1 MSARLAALV
10 VGALLLAGPAAHGAG
25 IEDFFGSWGGT
36 EVSAPSELEIQADDL
51 DVTIEPYEQGFHMRW
66 TTLDRAGSGTAFT
79 AQPAEASFSE
89 TERPGLYEYDPGGG
103 SLLTSL
109 FAAPA
114 TGNPLEGETL
124 LWARLEETALIVY
137 SLSINPDGGFDL
149 NRYARTLSDDGMVAS
164 YQRRIEGR
172 EPVSIEGRL
181 ERAGD

>member
-1 MSARLAALV
+1 MSAKLAAMVL
-10 VGALLLAGPAAHGAG
+10 GALLLAGPAAHGAG
-25 IEDFFGSWGGT
+25 IEDFFGTWRGI
-36 EVSAPSELEIQADDL
+36 EVSAPTGLEFQAGDL
-51 DVTIEPYEQGFHMRW
+51 DVAIEPYERGFHMRW
-66 TTLDRAGSGTAFT
+66 TTLDRAGAEAGFI

-89 TERPGLYEYDPGGG
+89 TERPGVYEYDPGGG

-124 LWARLEETALIVY
+124 LWARLEETALVVY
-137 SLSINPDGGFDL
+137 SLSIDPDGGFDL
-149 NRYARTLSDDGMVAS
+149 NRYARTLSDGGMVVN

>member
-1 MSARLAALV
+1 MSARLAAM

-25 IEDFFGSWGGT
+25 LEDFFGTWRGT
-36 EVSAPSELEIQADDL
+36 EVSAPTGLDFQADDL

-66 TTLDRAGSGTAFT
+66 TTLDRAGSEAGFT
-79 AQPAEASFSE
+79 AQPAEASFSD
-89 TERPGLYEYDPGGG
+89 TERVGVYEYDPGGG

-124 LWARLEETALIVY
+124 LWARLEETALVVY
-137 SLSINPDGGFDL
+137 SLSIGSHGGFDL

-164 YQRRIEGR
+164 YRRRIEGS
-172 EPVSIEGRL
+172 EPILIQGRL
-181 ERAGD
+181 ERAGK